1 MQISNQTNVRAPLPT
16 LWDILN
22 DVERVAP
29 YVPGFELQEAEGDTY
44 RGTVKVKVGAVTVS
58 YNAEIEVLERDV
70 ENRRVV
76 MAVSGRERR
85 GPGSMNAN
93 VTSDLTPQGEDSTD
107 IALTTDLKVTGRVA
121 QFGGSVLS
129 DVASSLLNQFVRELE
144 KGVLSA
150 DGAGTAAG
158 DGTDGASPTAR
169 ADTPPADNNVL
180 DITAVAGGTLVKR
193 VAPVAIGAALV
204 AIVAYLLGRR
214 R

>member
-1 MQISNQTNVRAPLPT
+1 MQISNQTTVRAPLST

-58 YNAEIEVLERDV
+58 YNAEIEVLERDP
-70 ENRRVV
+70 EAHRVV

-85 GPGSMNAN
+85 GPGSMNAH
-93 VTSDLTPQGEDSTD
+93 VTSVLTPQGEDTD
-107 IALTTDLKVTGRVA
+107 LALTTDLKVTGRVA

-129 DVASSLLNQFVRELE
+129 DVASSLLNQFVRELD
-144 KGVLSA
+144 KGVLSNDEA
-150 DGAGTAAG
+150 GAPE
-158 DGTDGASPTAR
+158 GTDTGAQAPR

-180 DITAVAGGTLVKR
+180 DITAGAGGTLVKR
-193 VAPVAIGAALV
+193 VAPVAIGATLL
-204 AIVAYLLGRR
+204 AIVAYLVGRR